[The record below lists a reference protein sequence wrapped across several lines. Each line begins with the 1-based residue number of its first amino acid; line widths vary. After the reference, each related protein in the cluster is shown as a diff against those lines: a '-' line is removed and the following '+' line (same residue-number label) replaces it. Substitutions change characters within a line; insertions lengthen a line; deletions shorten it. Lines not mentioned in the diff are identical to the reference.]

1 MYFWRCIMRLSRIL
15 AIILLLLSGMFAAG
29 KGKKKIILPA
39 DVLQAKTVLV
49 IIDPDAGIAVDT
61 PNANLTARDDVEK
74 ALMKW
79 GRFDMATDVSTADL
93 VITVHKGSGKTV
105 EPTIGGIPQN
115 NRPVIF
121 QPTESGVRVGGSHG
135 TPPMAGDPS
144 QPQSPGPG
152 PQVEV
157 GGAQDTLAVYRGK
170 REDPLDS
177 PSVWCYSAKD
187 ALKSPGVPAID
198 EFKKAITEAEKQQAS
213 NP

>member
-1 MYFWRCIMRLSRIL
+1 MRPPRVL
-15 AIILLLLSGMFAAG
+15 AIFLLLLSGMFAAG
-29 KGKKKIILPA
+29 KGKKKIILPG
-39 DVLQAKTVLV
+39 DVLQARTVLV
-49 IIDPDAGIAVDT
+49 VIDPDAGIAVDT

-79 GRFDMATDVSTADL
+79 GRFEMATDVSTADL
-93 VITVHKGSGKTV
+93 VFTVRKGSGKMV

-121 QPTESGVRVGGSHG
+121 QLTDSGVRVGGRQG
-135 TPPMAGDPS
+135 TPPMAGDPTNT
-144 QPQSPGPG
+144 QSTEPG

-177 PSVWCYSAKD
+177 PSVWRYSAKD
-187 ALKSPGVPAID
+187 ALKSPSVPAV
-198 EFKKAITEAEKQQAS
+198 EELKKVIAEAEKQQAS

>member
-1 MYFWRCIMRLSRIL
+1 MRLPRVL
-15 AIILLLLSGMFAAG
+15 AIFLLLLSGMFAAG
-29 KGKKKIILPA
+29 KGKKKIILPH
-39 DVLQAKTVLV
+39 DVLQARTVLV
-49 IIDPDAGIAVDT
+49 VIDPNAGIAVDT

-79 GRFDMATDVSTADL
+79 GRFEMATDVSTADL
-93 VITVHKGSGKTV
+93 VFTVRKGSGKMV

-121 QPTESGVRVGGSHG
+121 QPTDSGVRVGGSHG
-135 TPPMAGDPS
+135 TPPMAGDPTS
-144 QPQSPGPG
+144 PQSTEPG
-152 PQVEV
+152 PQVEA

-177 PSVWCYSAKD
+177 PSVWRYSAKD
-187 ALKSPGVPAID
+187 ALKSPSVPAV
-198 EFKKAITEAEKQQAS
+198 EELKKVIAEAEKQQAS